1 MAFIPRRAIQLLL
14 LGLVAAHA
22 AVPPCE
28 HAPDCKA
35 ASTCEQYGGPN
46 TESQPIFDT
55 ICLNNVKWAEPSF
68 SGKYDKF
75 WDSGVYKCSCCG
87 QELYSSEHKYDSRS
101 GWPAYYDTISPSAVL
116 LNPED
121 GELVCSR
128 CGLHLGHRFTDGPQD
143 KTGLRD
149 CINSACMTFEP
160 DQSIA
165 APAVELLSTAT
176 GGSTGNPSGSPTG
189 GSTGSPSGSPTGG
202 STEQPNSG
210 SASIFSTSGAA
221 ATVFILAS
229 ALFHIL

>member
-143 KTGLRD
+143 VSAGSGPACLYMEELARHPLTPLRAPPH
-149 CINSACMTFEP
+149 CPSSLRRRPACGT
-160 DQSIA
+160 A
-165 APAVELLSTAT
+165 STRRA
-176 GGSTGNPSGSPTG
+176 
-189 GSTGSPSGSPTGG
+189 
-202 STEQPNSG
+202 
-210 SASIFSTSGAA
+210 
-221 ATVFILAS
+221 
-229 ALFHIL
+229 